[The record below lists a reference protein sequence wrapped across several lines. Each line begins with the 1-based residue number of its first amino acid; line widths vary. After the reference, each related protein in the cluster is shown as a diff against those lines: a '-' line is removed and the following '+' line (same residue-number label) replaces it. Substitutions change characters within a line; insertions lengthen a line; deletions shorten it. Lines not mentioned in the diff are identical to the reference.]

1 MFKKELILLV
11 GVGLLG
17 LSYLLEFVAGPVS
30 INLSTPLGFVEASFL
45 GRYPLTA
52 VAVITRA
59 LSVVIG
65 IVLSLSMLKYRF
77 FEKAIGVLVVAIL
90 FELYAIQQ
98 LATSGTVTTVEW
110 TLALAIAA
118 VGLILSVVYY
128 VIRGFVYIVV
138 GDAGVKVPKS
148 RQDTAEPREFEL
160 E

>member
-1 MFKKELILLV
+1 MLKKELILLV
-11 GVGLLG
+11 AVGLLG

-30 INLSTPLGFVEASFL
+30 ITLTSPLGFIESSFL

-59 LSVVIG
+59 LSVVLG
-65 IVLSLSMLKYRF
+65 VVLSLSLAKDHF
-77 FEKAIGVLVVAIL
+77 FEKAIGVLVIAIL
-90 FELYAIQQ
+90 LELYAIQQ

-118 VGLILSVVYY
+118 IGLILSVVYY
-128 VIRGFVYIVV
+128 VIRGFVFIVV
-138 GDAGVKVPKS
+138 GDAGVKAQKP